1 MWLRFKQFLSEMGLA
16 DVTLN
21 GKPLDP
27 GSLRPGGAT
36 WILQQTEDSEFTCRR
51 GRWVNQE
58 VMELYIQEVF
68 AFQFLSAIPTAKL
81 NKVLQLCNIF
91 PEILKGATQLW
102 HADIPSNVWYHLWIG
117 KATR

>member
-1 MWLRFKQFLSEMGLA
+1 MGLA

-36 WILQQTEDSEFTCRR
+36 WIFQQTENSEFIRRR
-51 GRWVNQE
+51 GRWVNQK
-58 VMELYIQEVF
+58 VMELYIQEVS
-68 AFQFLSAIPTAKL
+68 AFQSAIRTAKL

-91 PEILKGATQLW
+91 PEMLKGATQFW

-117 KATR
+117 KVTK